1 MGFWKKMKELR
12 NVKPVPEEERLDL
25 EKKDYP
31 AMLLA
36 AFLTLVLPAI
46 LVLGVLVL
54 LMMLLFQLF

>member
-12 NVKPVPEEERLDL
+12 NVKPVPEEERIQL

-31 AMLLA
+31 AILLA
-36 AFLTLVLPAI
+36 ALITIVLPAV

-54 LMMLLFQLF
+54 LMMLIFGLF